1 MKLRILIVLAI
12 LVSLLSFAKFNY
24 CQSTGWASPGQYI
37 HACYSDLPALYSARG
52 LDSNAWPYS
61 SDDNSVEY
69 PVITAMVMYA
79 TSFLANS
86 PVSYFNINIFFLVLL
101 FIATVIVV
109 RKIRPEFAY
118 LSAIAPAVIASL
130 FINWD
135 LWGIATMLL
144 AIYWF
149 DRKKYLHSAL
159 ILSLSI
165 STKFL
170 PVFLLIPI
178 AFILWRDAKLKELVK
193 YVAVVA
199 GTWIAINAPFAFTT
213 PTRWWRFFKLNLERG
228 ADWGSIFAF
237 PTPTGWWRFFK
248 LNLERGADW
257 GSVWLAL
264 RQLGIPL
271 TNLNY
276 LSILLLLIALTSVA
290 IVLFEL
296 KYTPTLASVA
306 FIVMAAVMV
315 ASKVYSP
322 QFVLW
327 LTPLAVIALTNK
339 KDLHAFWLWQATEV
353 IYHVAIWQHIAT
365 IEHAKFGLGPTPYA
379 ILTLVRI
386 AGTIYLMAVLARRA
400 LQARNGHSRL
410 LDLLFEAGKPYP

>member
-12 LVSLLSFAKFNY
+12 LASLLSFAKFNY

-52 LDSNAWPYS
+52 LDSNTWPYS
-61 SDDNSVEY
+61 SGDNSVEY

-118 LSAIAPAVIASL
+118 LSAIAPAMIASL

-135 LWGIATMLL
+135 LWGIATMML

-170 PVFLLIPI
+170 PIFLLIPI
-178 AFILWRDAKLKELVK
+178 VFILWRDAKLKELVK

-213 PTRWWRFFKLNLERG
+213 PT
-228 ADWGSIFAF
+228 
-237 PTPTGWWRFFK
+237 GWWRFFK
-248 LNLERGADW
+248 LNLERDADW
-257 GSVWLAL
+257 GSIWLAL
-264 RQLGIPL
+264 RQLGISL

-306 FIVMAAVMV
+306 FFVMAAVMV

-353 IYHVAIWQHIAT
+353 IYHVAIWQHIASIT
-365 IEHAKFGLGPTPYA
+365 GAQFGLGPTPYA

-386 AGTIYLMAVLARRA
+386 AGTIYLLAVLARRA
-400 LQARNGHSRL
+400 LQARNRHSRL

>member
-12 LVSLLSFAKFNY
+12 GASLLSFAKFSHCEN
-24 CQSTGWASPGQYI
+24 TGWATPGQYI
-37 HACYSDLPALYSARG
+37 HACYSDIPALFGTRG
-52 LDSNAWPYS
+52 LDKNDWPFA

-69 PVITAMVMYA
+69 PVVTAMVMYA
-79 TSFLANS
+79 TSFVANS
-86 PVSYFNINIFFLVLL
+86 PVSYFNVNILFLILL
-101 FIATVIVV
+101 FIATAALV

-118 LSAIAPAVIASL
+118 LVPIAPAMIASL
-130 FINWD
+130 YINWD
-135 LWGIATMLL
+135 LWAIATMML

-149 DRKKYLHSAL
+149 DRKQYLHSAL
-159 ILSLSI
+159 IMGLSI

-178 AFILWRDAKLKELVK
+178 AFILWRDDKLKELIK
-193 YVAVVA
+193 YVGVVA
-199 GTWIAINAPFAFTT
+199 ATWIALNLPFALT
-213 PTRWWRFFKLNLERG
+213 
-228 ADWGSIFAF
+228 
-237 PTPTGWWRFFK
+237 TPTGWWRFYK
-248 LNLERGADW
+248 LNLERGPDW
-257 GSVWLAL
+257 GSFWLAL
-264 RQLGIPL
+264 QQLGISL

-290 IVLFEL
+290 IMLFEL

-306 FIVMAAVMV
+306 FIVLASVMV

-322 QFVLW
+322 QYVLW

-353 IYHVAIWQHIAT
+353 MYHVAIWQHIASVT
-365 IEHAKFGLGPTPYA
+365 GAKFGLAATPYA

-386 AGTIYLMAVLARRA
+386 AGTIYLMVVLARRA
-400 LQARNGHSRL
+400 LQARNTHSRL

>member
-1 MKLRILIVLAI
+1 MKLRILIALAI
-12 LVSLLSFAKFNY
+12 LASLLSFAKFNH

-118 LSAIAPAVIASL
+118 LSAIAPAMIASL

-135 LWGIATMLL
+135 LWGIAAMML

-149 DRKKYLHSAL
+149 DRKMYLHSAL

-170 PVFLLIPI
+170 PIFLLIPI

-248 LNLERGADW
+248 LNLERDADW
-257 GSVWLAL
+257 GSIWLAL

-353 IYHVAIWQHIAT
+353 IYHVAIWQHIASIT
-365 IEHAKFGLGPTPYA
+365 GAQFGLGPTPYA

-400 LQARNGHSRL
+400 LQARNRHSRL

>member
-1 MKLRILIVLAI
+1 MKVRTLVVLALFAS
-12 LVSLLSFAKFNY
+12 LVSFAKFSQCEN
-24 CQSTGWASPGQYI
+24 SGWATPDQYI
-37 HACYSDLPALYSARG
+37 HACYSDLPALYGSRG
-52 LDSNAWPYS
+52 LDTNSWPYS

-79 TSFLANS
+79 TSFAAKS
-86 PVSYFNINIFFLVLL
+86 PASYFNVNIFFLILL
-101 FIATVIVV
+101 FIATLIVV

-118 LSAIAPAVIASL
+118 LSAIAPAMIASL

-135 LWGIATMLL
+135 LWGIATMML

-149 DRKKYLHSAL
+149 DRKQYLYSAL
-159 ILSLSI
+159 ILALSI

-170 PVFLLIPI
+170 PIFLLTPI
-178 AFILWRDAKLKELVK
+178 AFILWRDTKLKELVK

-199 GTWIAINAPFAFTT
+199 ATWLAINAPFALT
-213 PTRWWRFFKLNLERG
+213 
-228 ADWGSIFAF
+228 
-237 PTPTGWWRFFK
+237 TPTGWWRFFK

-257 GSVWLAL
+257 GSIWLAL
-264 RQLGIPL
+264 QQLGLSL

-276 LSILLLLIALTSVA
+276 LSILVLLIALTSVA

-353 IYHVAIWQHIAT
+353 IYHVAIWQHIASIT
-365 IEHAKFGLGPTPYA
+365 GAQFGLGPTPYA

-400 LQARNGHSRL
+400 LQARNTHSRL
-410 LDLLFEAGKPYP
+410 LDLLFEGGKPYP